1 MDRSA
6 LEPGYALRCTIGV
19 AIPLAFAAW
28 LGQPALGVAAAIG
41 AFITGFTSLQGIY
54 RTRLRAIL
62 VAALGMAVTSFIG
75 ALAAHSTPGIIVAT
89 AVIAYVIATLGQI
102 GPAASTVALNSFVAF
117 VLFSSQPLT
126 PTAALVQSALVLAG
140 GIIQAILLLVVWPT
154 ERLGVER
161 VALAD
166 VYRNLAAYA
175 RAMAESLPAVP
186 PITPFATA
194 RQVLADPQPFARS
207 AEMARF
213 DRLLEDSEVIRRRLA
228 AVSATIEGRAVPSAL
243 RALLE
248 AVAGQLDVIGAQLTG
263 TAENLEQVGTATLAA
278 FERFESAP
286 NDPSQLAGAR
296 DLAAYLQDAT
306 QAAAVLT
313 SGSVPAFHLLSK
325 PRPGPYVQNHVD
337 WLSRESLRF
346 GVVLAIAMAI
356 GRHFEADRG
365 YWIPLT
371 AALVLKPDFQTT
383 MVRGFA
389 RIAGTLVGAAVA
401 SLVIAAV
408 RGHDGLKIAGIILAA
423 AGAYLTFNPNYAL
436 FTVAITS
443 FVVLVLSMRGLPG
456 TTALEA
462 RVLDTLAGGT
472 LAIAGYFV
480 LPTWERKRTRALLAD
495 LLDAQRRLA
504 TAILKAYANPANR
517 TANAIEEARTA
528 IWKTRTE
535 VEASIDRSRGEP
547 HRPHTIG
554 VGRALRILAATQ
566 RFALASLALET
577 ALETQPSTVAREP
590 FDTFASALNKRMA
603 ELAEAL
609 RESRRVRSED
619 NLRAAWARL
628 ESELDA
634 ASSQSHFLVD
644 RSYAYV
650 DAVERLARL
659 IGRSQP
665 KGQGQ

>member
-54 RTRLRAIL
+54 RTRLTAIL

-89 AVIAYVIATLGQI
+89 GVIAYAIATFGQI

-126 PTAALVQSALVLAG
+126 PAAALEQSALVLAG

-175 RAMAESLPAVP
+175 RAIAEGSPAVP

-207 AEMARF
+207 GEMARF

-228 AVSATIEGRAVPSAL
+228 ALSAMFEGRAVPSAL
-243 RALLE
+243 HQLLD

-263 TAENLEQVGTATLAA
+263 PAENLEQVGTATLAA
-278 FERFESAP
+278 FEKFESAP
-286 NDPSQLAGAR
+286 DDPSQLAGAR
-296 DLAAYLQDAT
+296 DVAAHLQDAT
-306 QAAAVLT
+306 QAAAMLT
-313 SGSVPAFHLLSK
+313 SGRVPAFHLLSK

-389 RIAGTLVGAAVA
+389 RIAGTLVGAVVA

-408 RGHDGLKIAGIILAA
+408 RGHEIAGIVLAA

-472 LAIAGYFV
+472 LAIAGYFA

-504 TAILKAYANPANR
+504 TAILEAYANPSSAG
-517 TANAIEEARTA
+517 AEAIEEARTA

-535 VEASIDRSRGEP
+535 VEASIDRSRSEP

-554 VGRALRILAATQ
+554 IGRALRILAATQ
-566 RFALASLALET
+566 RFALANLALET
-577 ALETQPSTVAREP
+577 ALETQPSTIAGGP
-590 FDTFASALNKRMA
+590 FGTFAEALNERMG

-609 RESRRVRSED
+609 RESRRVRSDD
-619 NLRAAWARL
+619 NLRAALARL
-628 ESELDA
+628 ESELDP
-634 ASSQSHFLVD
+634 ASPQYHFLVD

-650 DAVERLARL
+650 DAIERLARL

-665 KGQGQ
+665 KGQG